1 MIKMK
6 AIIVTATSWGGGR
19 LNNEWDFILNV
30 SSSRGCFKS

>member
-6 AIIVTATSWGGGR
+6 AIIVTATSWGGMGD
-19 LNNEWDFILNV
+19 NEWDFILTV